1 MIECLIGILF
11 HFIRKKCNT
20 NLARGINLKKVLL
33 LNGPN
38 LNLLGKREPE
48 IYGEKT
54 LKDVEKNFTMLGT
67 SLGWEVF
74 CFQSNHEGELI
85 DKIHEA
91 FFQGYSGIIINP
103 GAFTHYSYA
112 IRDAIAGITI
122 PVIEIHISNIH
133 ARESF
138 RHLSVMAPVTAG
150 QIVGF
155 GIKGYELALMA
166 LDHLSLER
174 G

>member
-1 MIECLIGILF
+1 M
-11 HFIRKKCNT
+11 K
-20 NLARGINLKKVLL
+20 KKVLL

-38 LNLLGKREPE
+38 LNLLGTREPG
-48 IYGEKT
+48 IYGGET
-54 LKDVEKNFTMLGT
+54 LKDVEEKITALGGT
-67 SLGWEVF
+67 LGWEVF
-74 CFQSNHEGELI
+74 CYQSNHEGDLI
-85 DKIHEA
+85 DQIHEA

-103 GAFTHYSYA
+103 GAFTHYSYG
-112 IRDAIAGITI
+112 IRDAIAGINI

-138 RHLSVMAPVTAG
+138 RHVSVTAPVTAG

-155 GIKGYELALMA
+155 GVKGYELGLIA

>member
-1 MIECLIGILF
+1 M
-11 HFIRKKCNT
+11 
-20 NLARGINLKKVLL
+20 KKVLL

-38 LNLLGKREPE
+38 LNLLGTREPG
-48 IYGEKT
+48 IYGGET
-54 LKDVEKNFTMLGT
+54 LKDVEENVTTLGGN
-67 SLGWEVF
+67 LGWEVF
-74 CFQSNHEGELI
+74 CFQSNHEGDLI
-85 DKIHEA
+85 DQIHEA

-103 GAFTHYSYA
+103 GAFTHYSYG
-112 IRDAIAGITI
+112 IRDAIAGISI

-138 RHLSVMAPVTAG
+138 RHVSVTAPVTAG

-155 GIKGYELALMA
+155 GIKGYELALLA

>member
-1 MIECLIGILF
+1 M
-11 HFIRKKCNT
+11 
-20 NLARGINLKKVLL
+20 KKVLL

-38 LNLLGKREPE
+38 LNLLGTREPG
-48 IYGEKT
+48 IYGGET
-54 LKDVEKNFTMLGT
+54 LKDVEEKVTTLGGN
-67 SLGWEVF
+67 LGWEVF
-74 CFQSNHEGELI
+74 CFQSNHEGDLI
-85 DKIHEA
+85 DQIHEA

-103 GAFTHYSYA
+103 GAFTHYSYG
-112 IRDAIAGITI
+112 IRDAIAGISI

-138 RHLSVMAPVTAG
+138 RHVSVTAPVTAG

-155 GIKGYELALMA
+155 GVKGYELALLA

>member
-1 MIECLIGILF
+1 V
-11 HFIRKKCNT
+11 
-20 NLARGINLKKVLL
+20 KKVLL

-38 LNLLGKREPE
+38 LNLLGKREPS
-48 IYGEKT
+48 IYGEQT
-54 LKDVEKNFTMLGT
+54 LKDVEDNVTALGT
-67 SLGWEVF
+67 SLGWEVTSI
-74 CFQSNHEGELI
+74 QSNHEGVLI
-85 DKIHEA
+85 DHIHEA
-91 FFQGYSGIIINP
+91 FFQGYSGIILNA

-138 RHLSVMAPVTAG
+138 RRESVMAAVTAG

-155 GIKGYELALMA
+155 GVKGYELALLA
-166 LDHLSLER
+166 LDHLVMER

>member
-1 MIECLIGILF
+1 M
-11 HFIRKKCNT
+11 
-20 NLARGINLKKVLL
+20 KKVLL

-38 LNLLGKREPE
+38 LNLLGTREPG
-48 IYGEKT
+48 IYGGET
-54 LKDVEKNFTMLGT
+54 LKDVEEKVTTLGGN
-67 SLGWEVF
+67 LGWEVF
-74 CFQSNHEGELI
+74 CFQSNHEGDLI
-85 DKIHEA
+85 DQIHEA

-103 GAFTHYSYA
+103 GAFTHYSYG
-112 IRDAIAGITI
+112 IRDAIAGISI

-138 RHLSVMAPVTAG
+138 RHVSVTAPVTAG

-155 GIKGYELALMA
+155 GIKGYELALLA

>member
-1 MIECLIGILF
+1 M
-11 HFIRKKCNT
+11 
-20 NLARGINLKKVLL
+20 KKVLL

-38 LNLLGKREPE
+38 LNLLGTREPG
-48 IYGEKT
+48 IYGCET
-54 LKDVEKNFTMLGT
+54 LKDVEEKVSTFGGT
-67 SLGWEVF
+67 LGWEVF
-74 CFQSNHEGELI
+74 CYQSNHEGDLI
-85 DKIHEA
+85 DQIHEA
-91 FFQGYSGIIINP
+91 FFLGYSGIIINP
-103 GAFTHYSYA
+103 GAFTHYSYG
-112 IRDAIAGITI
+112 IRDAIAGINI

-138 RHLSVMAPVTAG
+138 RHVSVTAPVTAG

-155 GIKGYELALMA
+155 GIKGYELALIA

>member
-1 MIECLIGILF
+1 M
-11 HFIRKKCNT
+11 R
-20 NLARGINLKKVLL
+20 KVLL

-38 LNLLGKREPE
+38 LNLLGSREPG
-48 IYGEKT
+48 IYGAETLQNVEEK
-54 LKDVEKNFTMLGT
+54 VTMLGKT
-67 SLGWEVF
+67 MGLEVI

-85 DKIHEA
+85 DQIHEA

-103 GAFTHYSYA
+103 GAYTHYSYA
-112 IRDAIAGITI
+112 IRDAIAGIDI

-133 ARESF
+133 AREPF
-138 RHLSVMAPVTAG
+138 RHLSVIAPVTAG

-155 GIKGYELALMA
+155 GVKGYELGLTALN
-166 LDHLSLER
+166 HLSSER

>member
-1 MIECLIGILF
+1 M
-11 HFIRKKCNT
+11 
-20 NLARGINLKKVLL
+20 KKVLL

-38 LNLLGKREPE
+38 LNLLGTREPG
-48 IYGEKT
+48 IYGGET
-54 LKDVEKNFTMLGT
+54 LKDVEEKVTTLGGH
-67 SLGWEVF
+67 LGWEVF
-74 CFQSNHEGELI
+74 CFQSNHEGDLI
-85 DKIHEA
+85 DQIHEA

-103 GAFTHYSYA
+103 GAFTHYSYG
-112 IRDAIAGITI
+112 IRDAIAGISI

-138 RHLSVMAPVTAG
+138 RHVSVTAPVTAG

-155 GIKGYELALMA
+155 GVKGYELALLA

>member
-1 MIECLIGILF
+1 M
-11 HFIRKKCNT
+11 
-20 NLARGINLKKVLL
+20 KKVLL

-38 LNLLGKREPE
+38 LNLLGTREPG
-48 IYGEKT
+48 IYGGET
-54 LKDVEKNFTMLGT
+54 LKDVEEKVTTLGGH
-67 SLGWEVF
+67 LGWEVF
-74 CFQSNHEGELI
+74 CFQSNHEGDLI
-85 DKIHEA
+85 DQIHEA

-103 GAFTHYSYA
+103 GAFTHYSYG
-112 IRDAIAGITI
+112 IRDAIAGISI

-138 RHLSVMAPVTAG
+138 RHESVTAPVTAG

-155 GIKGYELALMA
+155 GVKGYELALLA

>member
-1 MIECLIGILF
+1 M
-11 HFIRKKCNT
+11 
-20 NLARGINLKKVLL
+20 KKVLL

-38 LNLLGKREPE
+38 LNLLGIREPG
-48 IYGEKT
+48 IYGEET
-54 LKDVEKNFTMLGT
+54 LKDVEEKVIILGGN
-67 SLGWEVF
+67 LGWEVF
-74 CFQSNHEGELI
+74 CYQSNHEGDLI
-85 DKIHEA
+85 DQIHEA

-103 GAFTHYSYA
+103 GAFTHYSYG
-112 IRDAIAGITI
+112 IRDAIAGINI

-133 ARESF
+133 TRESF
-138 RHLSVMAPVTAG
+138 RHVSVTAPVTAG

-155 GIKGYELALMA
+155 GVKGYELALIA

>member
-1 MIECLIGILF
+1 M
-11 HFIRKKCNT
+11 
-20 NLARGINLKKVLL
+20 KKVLL

-38 LNLLGKREPE
+38 LNLLGTREPG
-48 IYGEKT
+48 IYGGDT
-54 LKDVEKNFTMLGT
+54 LKDVEEKVSKLGGT
-67 SLGWEVF
+67 LGWEVF

-85 DKIHEA
+85 DQIHEA

-103 GAFTHYSYA
+103 GAYSHYSYG
-112 IRDAIAGITI
+112 IRDAIAGISI

-138 RHLSVMAPVTAG
+138 RHESVTAPVTAG

-155 GIKGYELALMA
+155 GVKGYELALLA
-166 LDHLSLER
+166 LEHLSLER

>member
-1 MIECLIGILF
+1 V
-11 HFIRKKCNT
+11 
-20 NLARGINLKKVLL
+20 KKVLL

-38 LNLLGKREPE
+38 LNLLGQREPG
-48 IYGEKT
+48 IYGAET
-54 LKDVEKNFTMLGT
+54 LADVEEKVILLGEK
-67 SLGWEVF
+67 LGFQVN

-85 DKIHEA
+85 DQIHEA

-103 GAFTHYSYA
+103 GAYTHYSYG
-112 IRDAIAGITI
+112 IRDAIAGINI

-138 RHLSVMAPVTAG
+138 RHNSVIAPVTAG

-155 GIKGYELALMA
+155 GVKGYELALMA
-166 LDHLSLER
+166 LEHLCLER